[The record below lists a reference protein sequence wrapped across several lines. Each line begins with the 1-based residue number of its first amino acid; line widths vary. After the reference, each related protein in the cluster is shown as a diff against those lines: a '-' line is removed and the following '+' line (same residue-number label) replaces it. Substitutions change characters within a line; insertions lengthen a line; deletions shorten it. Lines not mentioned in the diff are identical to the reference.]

1 VLVRAFL
8 PGLYDRLSRPERLD
22 TWHAAFAVYR
32 YHPKWSAEMLQ
43 PTGASD
49 RAIWLAAHHQDDA
62 VQWQDHPH
70 YELLCR
76 LQRADDAN

>member
-1 VLVRAFL
+1 
-8 PGLYDRLSRPERLD
+8 
-22 TWHAAFAVYR
+22 
-32 YHPKWSAEMLQ
+32 LQ

-62 VQWQDHPH
+62 AQWRDHPH
-70 YELLCR
+70 YVLLCR